1 MTTSSVRG
9 QQEDTDGRRL
19 KGAPVK
25 RKLMTRVAVLAGW
38 LLCVALLGLW
48 LVEAVHRGH
57 LSGVLIVGTGLA
69 ALLIVPLMTAR
80 LRS

>member
-1 MTTSSVRG
+1 M
-9 QQEDTDGRRL
+9 ERRL
-19 KGAPVK
+19 MARLAG
-25 RKLMTRVAVLAGW
+25 LAGW
-38 LLCVALLGLW
+38 LVCVALLGLW

-69 ALLIVPLMTAR
+69 ALIIVPLMAAR